1 MLIAVRSA
9 LARKARHEGQILP
22 EHPTVGVEEEFLL
35 IGADNEPAP
44 ANRAVA
50 EKARARGVELQLE
63 LTTCQVE
70 TTTGVLATSGELRD
84 ELLRL
89 RRVAAEAAGACDVRL
104 LAIGLPPYMSQE
116 FPVTDTP
123 RYRRIGERFGML
135 AREQGVCGCHVHVEV
150 PDRESAV
157 EASNRLR
164 AWLPLLLAL
173 TANSAI
179 YHNAETGYASWRSI
193 LWGRWPAAG
202 PPPFFD
208 SVDDY
213 DDTVRMLIDTGTVL
227 DDGMIYWDV
236 RPSTKYPT
244 IEVRVADVPSTVAET
259 VLLATLVRAFVMT
272 ALDEMRRG
280 EPALR
285 VPTDVLRAA
294 YWKAAHDGLDGHAID
309 LAGDRRLVPARHLL
323 MDFVDRIAPALH
335 SLGEHEWVNSELA
348 RLSEEGNGAMR
359 QLRAWQVRGDAAD
372 VIAAAEQATIS

>member
-1 MLIAVRSA
+1 MS
-9 LARKARHEGQILP
+9 QN
-22 EHPTVGVEEEFLL
+22 PTVGVEEEFLL

-50 EKARARGVELQLE
+50 DKARARDVALQLE

-70 TTTGVLATSGELRD
+70 TTTGVFATSGELRD

-89 RRVAAEAAGACDVRL
+89 RRVATDAAKACDVRL
-104 LAIGLPPYMSQE
+104 LAIGLPPYMSQG

-157 EASNRLR
+157 EVSNRLQP
-164 AWLPLLLAL
+164 WLPLLLAL
-173 TANSAI
+173 TANSAV

-193 LWGRWPAAG
+193 LWGRWPASG

-208 SVDDY
+208 SVDHY
-213 DDTVRMLIDTGTVL
+213 DDTVRMLVDTGTVL
-227 DDGMIYWDV
+227 DEGMIYWDV
-236 RPSTKYPT
+236 RPSAKYPT

-259 VLLATLVRAFVMT
+259 VLLATVVRAAVMT

-285 VPTDVLRAA
+285 VPSDVLRAA
-294 YWKAAHDGLDGHAID
+294 YWKAAHDGLDGQAID
-309 LAGDRRLVPARHLL
+309 LAGNRRLVPTRRLL
-323 MDFVDRIAPALH
+323 IDFVERIAPALH
-335 SLGEHEWVNSELA
+335 SLGEHGQVTSELA

-359 QLRAWQVRGDAAD
+359 QLRAWQVRRDPAD
-372 VIAAAEQATIS
+372 VIAAAEQATLA

>member
-1 MLIAVRSA
+1 LLIAVRSA

>member
-1 MLIAVRSA
+1 LLIAVRSA

-335 SLGEHEWVNSELA
+335 SLGEHEWVTSELA

>member
-1 MLIAVRSA
+1 LLIAVGSA
-9 LARKARHEGQILP
+9 LARRARHEGQILP
-22 EHPTVGVEEEFLL
+22 QHPTVGVEEEFLL

-50 EKARARGVELQLE
+50 DKARARGVELQLE

-84 ELLRL
+84 ALLRL
-89 RRVAAEAAGACDVRL
+89 RRVAADAAGACDVRL
-104 LAIGLPPYMSQE
+104 LAIGVPPYMSQA

-123 RYRRIGERFGML
+123 RYRRIDDRYGML

-157 EASNRLR
+157 EVSNRLQP
-164 AWLPLLLAL
+164 WLPLLLAL
-173 TANSAI
+173 TANSAV
-179 YHNAETGYASWRSI
+179 YRNAETGYASWRSI
-193 LWGRWPAAG
+193 LWGRWSAAG

-213 DDTVRMLIDTGTVL
+213 DDTVRMLIDTGAVL

-236 RPSTKYPT
+236 RPSAKYPT

-259 VLLATLVRAFVMT
+259 VLLTTVIRAAVMT
-272 ALDEMRRG
+272 ALDELRRG

-285 VPTDVLRAA
+285 VPGHVLRAA
-294 YWKAAHDGLDGHAID
+294 YWKAAHDGLDGQAID
-309 LAGDRRLVPARHLL
+309 LAGDRRLVPTRRLL
-323 MDFVDRIAPALH
+323 IDFVDRIAPALN
-335 SLGEHEWVNSELA
+335 SLGEHRQVTSELA

-359 QLRAWQVRGDAAD
+359 QLRAWRVGGDPAD
-372 VIAAAEQATIS
+372 VIAAAEQATLA

>member
-1 MLIAVRSA
+1 LLIAVRSA

-179 YHNAETGYASWRSI
+179 YHDAETGYASWRSI

-348 RLSEEGNGAMR
+348 RLSAEGNGAMR

>member
-1 MLIAVRSA
+1 
-9 LARKARHEGQILP
+9 
-22 EHPTVGVEEEFLL
+22 
-35 IGADNEPAP
+35 
-44 ANRAVA
+44 
-50 EKARARGVELQLE
+50 
-63 LTTCQVE
+63 
-70 TTTGVLATSGELRD
+70 
-84 ELLRL
+84 
-89 RRVAAEAAGACDVRL
+89 
-104 LAIGLPPYMSQE
+104 
-116 FPVTDTP
+116 
-123 RYRRIGERFGML
+123 
-135 AREQGVCGCHVHVEV
+135 
-150 PDRESAV
+150 
-157 EASNRLR
+157 
-164 AWLPLLLAL
+164 
-173 TANSAI
+173 
-179 YHNAETGYASWRSI
+179 
-193 LWGRWPAAG
+193 
-202 PPPFFD
+202 
-208 SVDDY
+208 
-213 DDTVRMLIDTGTVL
+213 
-227 DDGMIYWDV
+227 MIYWDV
-236 RPSTKYPT
+236 RPSTKCPT

>member
-335 SLGEHEWVNSELA
+335 SLGEHEWVTSELA

>member
-1 MLIAVRSA
+1 M
-9 LARKARHEGQILP
+9 ARKARHEGQILP

>member
-1 MLIAVRSA
+1 LLIAVRSA

-179 YHNAETGYASWRSI
+179 YHDAETGYASWRSI

-335 SLGEHEWVNSELA
+335 SLGEHEWVTSELA